1 MIQPLTAHDLAAD
14 WKAWRGANGFRVARG
29 SVVWETAEYP
39 ERPGGNDM
47 TRVRI
52 QRLEATASASTGI
65 RVFTRYVDPDTRVIL
80 ET

>member
-1 MIQPLTAHDLAAD
+1 MTQPLTAHDLAAD
-14 WKAWRGANGFRVARG
+14 WEAWRGANGFRVARG

-52 QRLEATASASTGI
+52 QRLEGTDGPP